1 MPADD
6 VSAFVHS
13 ALPPTPVRILEIGA
27 GGGELAEELTASGY
41 DVVAID
47 PEPGAP
53 HVRGVRLH
61 ELDARVD
68 DFDAAV
74 AVISLHHVEPLAESC
89 GRLAEVVRSGGAL
102 VIDEFDVD
110 AFDVRAARWWLA
122 HRHAAGEE
130 EHTDPDEL
138 VADLRGHLH
147 SLRSLLEALGQSFR
161 FEHPVRGPYLYR
173 WDLPDRLLEEE
184 MRLIAEGSL
193 PATGARVVG
202 TRA

>member
-1 MPADD
+1 VPFDD

-13 ALPPTPVRILEIGA
+13 ALPPAPARILEIGA
-27 GGGELAEELTASGY
+27 GDGELAQELAASDY

-53 HVRGVRLH
+53 HVRGVALH
-61 ELDARVD
+61 ELDAPAD

-74 AVISLHHVEPLAESC
+74 AVISLHHVEPLPESC
-89 GRLAEVVRSGGAL
+89 RRLAEVVRSGGAL

-110 AFDVRAARWWLA
+110 AFDGQAARWWLA

-147 SLRSLLEALGQSFR
+147 PLRSVLEALGPWFR
-161 FEHPVRGPYLYR
+161 FEQPVRGPYLYR
-173 WDLPDRLLEEE
+173 WNLPEGLLDEET
-184 MRLIAEGSL
+184 RLIADGSL

-202 TRA
+202 IRG

>member
-1 MPADD
+1 MPSDD

-13 ALPPTPVRILEIGA
+13 ELPPAPARILEIGA
-27 GGGELAEELTASGY
+27 GGGELAQELTANSY

-53 HVRGVRLH
+53 HVRGVPLH
-61 ELDARVD
+61 ELDAPAD

-74 AVISLHHVEPLAESC
+74 AVISLHHVEPLSESC
-89 GRLAEVVRSGGAL
+89 RRLGEVVRSGGRL
-102 VIDEFDVD
+102 VVDEFDVD

-122 HRHAAGEE
+122 HRQAADEE
-130 EHTDPDEL
+130 EDADPDDL

-147 SLRSLLEALGQSFR
+147 PLRRLLEELGEWFR
-161 FEHPVRGPYLYR
+161 FERPARGPYLYR
-173 WDLPDRLLEEE
+173 WGLPHGLLDEET
-184 MRLIAEGSL
+184 RLIADGSL

-202 TRA
+202 TRG